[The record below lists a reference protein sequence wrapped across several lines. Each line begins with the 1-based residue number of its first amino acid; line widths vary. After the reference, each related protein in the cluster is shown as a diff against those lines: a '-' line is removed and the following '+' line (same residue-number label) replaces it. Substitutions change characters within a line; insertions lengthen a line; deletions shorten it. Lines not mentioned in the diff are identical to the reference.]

1 MKKGNK
7 IVLTKISGN
16 LLQADL
22 VNILQFLAGQ
32 MAYHTCHVWMDPGLP
47 INKKQV
53 LHTGACDQKIH
64 RHIYIYTNFLFLCP
78 SLPFMDNSFLNALS
92 GTRYVGRSCLGQ
104 GGVVVRRCH
113 RKAAQVWG
121 VRVQAERSGCPGDV
135 LHGVLHAQQGK
146 ESTFF
151 MENYQI
157 FNNVFIYGYF
167 TFMSYWILLII
178 KTFSLP
184 GFQDSFPS

>member
-22 VNILQFLAGQ
+22 VNILKFLAGQ

-121 VRVQAERSGCPGDV
+121 VRVHAERGEDSCLG
-135 LHGVLHAQQGK
+135 
-146 ESTFF
+146 
-151 MENYQI
+151 
-157 FNNVFIYGYF
+157 
-167 TFMSYWILLII
+167 MSCIEYYMLSRVKRVHSSWKII
-178 KTFSLP
+178 KYSIMCLYMDISLSCHI
-184 GFQDSFPS
+184 GYY